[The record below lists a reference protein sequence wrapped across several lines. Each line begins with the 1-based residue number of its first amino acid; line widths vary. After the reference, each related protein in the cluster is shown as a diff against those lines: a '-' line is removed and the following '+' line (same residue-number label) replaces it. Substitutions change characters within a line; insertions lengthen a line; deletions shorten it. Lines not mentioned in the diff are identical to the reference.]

1 MKKQVN
7 YDLKDLNNWFNATKM
22 HINVSKSEVILFKS
36 LNKQTDSDLHLKLNG
51 KRCYPTDSVIYLG
64 IIIDKNHN

>member
-1 MKKQVN
+1 
-7 YDLKDLNNWFNATKM
+7 M